1 MNRYAA
7 LGMTIDALDG
17 KNIMVLTRTRE
28 DKAGVIDE
36 LEAFA
41 PEGTRIKR
49 VKDGERITYPNGK
62 HIVIRSHRQGVRG
75 HTPNMVYL
83 DEGVDSE
90 LNEQAWSSIHAALQT
105 SRGEFI
111 RS

>member
-7 LGMTIDALDG
+7 LGMTLDALEG
-17 KNIMVLTRTRE
+17 NNIMVLTRTRE

-41 PEGTRIKR
+41 PEGTRIAR
-49 VKDGERITYPNGK
+49 VRDGERITYPNGK

-75 HTPNMVYL
+75 HSPNVCYL
-83 DEGVDSE
+83 DEGVDPE
-90 LNEQAWSSIHAALQT
+90 MTPDQYTEVMACLLT
-105 SRGEFI
+105 TGGEII
-111 RS
+111 RA